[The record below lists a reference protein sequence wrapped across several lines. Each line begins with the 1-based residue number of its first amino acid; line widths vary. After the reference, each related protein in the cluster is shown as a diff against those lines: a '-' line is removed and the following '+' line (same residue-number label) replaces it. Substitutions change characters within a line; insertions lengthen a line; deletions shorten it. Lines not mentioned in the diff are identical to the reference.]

1 MRLVVTDANVIIDLD
16 AGGLLEAAL
25 HYADIEYCV
34 PDVLYVEELADYYG
48 RLPGIGLKVLPQP
61 PEAVLYV
68 EQLRPR
74 FRGPSSNDLFAL
86 ALARNLGCAL
96 LSGDGALREAALREA
111 AHVEGVELHGT
122 IWLLE
127 QLLAARVVTVD
138 QVADAYDAMRVD
150 GSRLPWDDA
159 RDQVLRWRVAR

>member
-16 AGGLLEAAL
+16 AGGLLEIAL

-34 PDVLYVEELADYYG
+34 PDVLYIEELADYYG
-48 RLPGIGLKVLPQP
+48 RLPGLGLKVLPQP
-61 PEAVLYV
+61 SDAVQYV

-74 FRGPSSNDLFAL
+74 FSGPSSNDLFTL

-96 LSGDGALREAALREA
+96 LSGDGALREAAR
-111 AHVEGVELHGT
+111 VEGVELHGT

-127 QLLAARVVTVD
+127 QLLTAQVVTFD

-150 GSRLPWDDA
+150 GSRLPWEDT
-159 RDQVLRWRVAR
+159 RNQVLRWRGTR